1 MLESP
6 FHRISKP
13 MTDLSM
19 RIAPVAAPVRQQVA
33 GVLRSAITSG
43 RFAPGQRLVEKDLC
57 ELTGVSRAS
66 VREALR
72 QIETEGL
79 IETLPNRGPSV
90 SKLSTQDA
98 ASIYEVRGALEALAA
113 QLFASHATDEQ
124 VQQLEASV
132 RVLGLAYKDADV
144 DRIVEAKRRFYG
156 VLFEGSGNSM
166 ISTILNTIN
175 ARITMLRRVSLS
187 SPKRGPASIREIRAV
202 LNAIKRRD
210 PQAAY
215 DASLNHIRQAAKVA
229 LASLSR

>member
-1 MLESP
+1 
-6 FHRISKP
+6 

-19 RIAPVAAPVRQQVA
+19 RIAAVAAPVRQQVA
-33 GVLRSAITSG
+33 EALRGAITSG

-72 QIETEGL
+72 QLESEGL

-90 SKLSTQDA
+90 SKLSAQDA
-98 ASIYEVRGALEALAA
+98 ASIYQVRGALEALAA
-113 QLFASHATDEQ
+113 QLFATHATDQQ

-132 RVLGLAYKDADV
+132 RVLDQAYKDGDV
-144 DRIVEAKRRFYG
+144 NGIVKAKSRFYG
-156 VLFEGSGNSM
+156 ILFEGSGNSM
-166 ISTILNTIN
+166 IPTILNTMN

-202 LNAIKRRD
+202 VSAIKKRD

-215 DASLNHIRQAAKVA
+215 EASLAHIHQAARVA
-229 LASLSR
+229 LATLTS

>member
-1 MLESP
+1 
-6 FHRISKP
+6 

-19 RIAPVAAPVRQQVA
+19 RIAAVAAPVRQQVA
-33 GVLRSAITSG
+33 EALRGAITSG

-72 QIETEGL
+72 QLETEGL

-90 SKLSTQDA
+90 SKLSAQDA

-113 QLFASHATDEQ
+113 RLFATNATDEQ

-132 RVLGLAYKDADV
+132 RVLDQAYKDGDV
-144 DRIVEAKRRFYG
+144 DQIVDAKRRFYG
-156 VLFEGSGNSM
+156 VLFDGSGNSM
-166 ISTILNTIN
+166 IPTILNTMN

-202 LNAIKRRD
+202 LSAIKKRD
-210 PQAAY
+210 AQAAY
-215 DASLNHIRQAAKVA
+215 EASLAHIQQAAKVA
-229 LASLSR
+229 LATLSKSASA

>member
-1 MLESP
+1 MA
-6 FHRISKP
+6 

-19 RIAPVAAPVRQQVA
+19 RIAPVAAPVRRQVA
-33 GVLRSAITSG
+33 EVLRSAITSG

-90 SKLSTQDA
+90 SRLSTQDA

-124 VQQLEASV
+124 VQQLQAAV
-132 RVLGLAYKDADV
+132 RVLDQAYKDADV

-166 ISTILNTIN
+166 IPTILNTMN

-202 LNAIKRRD
+202 LNAIKKRD

-215 DASLNHIRQAAKVA
+215 DASLNHIKQAAKVA

>member
-1 MLESP
+1 
-6 FHRISKP
+6 

-19 RIAPVAAPVRQQVA
+19 RIAAIAAPVRQQVA
-33 GVLRSAITSG
+33 EVLRSAITSG

-90 SKLSTQDA
+90 SRLSTQDA

-113 QLFASHATDEQ
+113 QLFASQASDEQ
-124 VQQLEASV
+124 VQQLEAAV
-132 RVLGLAYKDADV
+132 RVLDQAYKDADV

-166 ISTILNTIN
+166 IPTILNTMN

-202 LNAIKRRD
+202 LNAIKKRD
-210 PQAAY
+210 PQGAY
-215 DASLNHIRQAAKVA
+215 DASLNHIIQAAKVA